1 MEVTRPKILL
11 LEDDPE
17 MRSILEQ
24 ILSYQDY
31 DVTAVETGFQAIEAA
46 KSNNFDLI
54 VADVRVDGPDGIEV
68 LSEARKDQPEVG
80 TLLVSGYSSLE
91 DDARAE
97 KVGVGGFLRK
107 PFETQRFLELV
118 QQQLHKRQ
126 KKDKERNVEQEGTD
140 VMMTLI
146 NALCQSYSTTPQ
158 PGQPEKVSKAREV
171 ATKLGVAS
179 GLEGPVLHQVA
190 AASVLAVLPEKVVG
204 DLRQT
209 LVQSSS
215 QVDSLSE
222 ALANYERPNDA
233 DPRPPLEARIVRFVE
248 AVVEEKDLE
257 KAGLDKELLSLYRS
271 ESTPTATSSGSSDN
285 NQPKQS
291 QSFLAI
297 AQALE
302 RAGDVNGAAAAY
314 KELLASKPEGE
325 AVVEA
330 QLGLARL
337 AVLRKDSNKVRQWV
351 AKATEM
357 ASSVGRF
364 RSCLTDYYGGLLLRQ
379 VGDSDA
385 KRLLRRAVPSLIKF
399 GFSDAVALSAVALIA
414 EGEKVDAERWK
425 SIGRRLL
432 SPSLSRDIQK
442 HAMWFIPALLE
453 TLTKH
458 PLPGFLSRFIN
469 HLPRLFSRM
478 LEDQLLEPA
487 DRVRLAR
494 LLGDEQSQLP
504 ESVWKLLTQD
514 TNQEVRDT
522 AKGLK
527 VRVEAVAAPSMI
539 RLSSLGP
546 FEVQCG
552 GETIPDRTWRTQ
564 RTRYLFAYL
573 GYEWGRQ
580 VHEEILLDA
589 LWTDNEAPDKKGLYW
604 STSAIRRIFKGLGFS
619 SDVVERVGETLRAN
633 PNVSIWHDVNI
644 LEEHFSTAQQA
655 LNKDEKDRAKAEL
668 QAALEVYRGPYLE
681 GCYLDWALRRRQDLE
696 RQTAD
701 GALQLAKLH
710 FESKDHKEAVEAAR
724 KTLTLEPARQ
734 EAHLLAMKAL
744 MEGGRPEAA
753 IDQYHECEKLLKQH
767 YDTEPETVMIEY
779 FHRAKMLM

>member
-1 MEVTRPKILL
+1 MEVTRAKILL

-17 MRSILEQ
+17 MRAILEQ

-46 KSNNFDLI
+46 KGTNFDLI

-118 QQQLHKRQ
+118 QQQLHKRRKNQ
-126 KKDKERNVEQEGTD
+126 QERDVEQEGHS
-140 VMMTLI
+140 VLMTTI
-146 NALCQSYSTTPQ
+146 NTLCQAFSMAPEK
-158 PGQPEKVSKAREV
+158 GQPEKVSRAREV

-190 AASVLAVLPEKVVG
+190 AASVLSILPEQNVG
-204 DLRQT
+204 ELREA
-209 LVQSSS
+209 LKQSSN

-222 ALANYERPNDA
+222 ALQHYERPTD
-233 DPRPPLEARIVRFVE
+233 DEPRPPLEARIVRLVK
-248 AVVEEKDLE
+248 AVVEEKDLD
-257 KAGLDKELLSLYRS
+257 KAGIDKELLALFRS
-271 ESTPTATSSGSSDN
+271 EKSFTPSATSGKEERG
-285 NQPKQS
+285 PKQS
-291 QSFLAI
+291 ESFLAI

-302 RAGDVNGAAAAY
+302 RAGDVGGAEAAY
-314 KELLASKPEGE
+314 KELLQNKPEGE

-330 QLGLARL
+330 QLGLARIS
-337 AVLRKDSNKVRQWV
+337 VLRKQTDAARHWV
-351 AKATEM
+351 AKATEV
-357 ASSVGRF
+357 ASSIGRF

-379 VGDSDA
+379 LGDTGA

-414 EGEKVDAERWK
+414 EGEPVEQERWK

-442 HAMWFIPALLE
+442 HAVWFIPALLE
-453 TLTKH
+453 TLSKH

-469 HLPRLFSRM
+469 HLPRLFSKM
-478 LEDQLLEPA
+478 LEDELLKPE
-487 DRVRLAR
+487 DRARLAK
-494 LLGDEQSQLP
+494 LLSQEESQLP
-504 ESVWKLLTQD
+504 ESVWKLLSQD
-514 TNQEVRDT
+514 TNQEVRDI
-522 AKGLK
+522 AKNLK
-527 VRVEAVAAPSMI
+527 VRVEAVASPSLI

-589 LWTDNEAPDKKGLYW
+589 LWTDSETPDKKGLYW
-604 STSAIRRIFKGLGFS
+604 STSAIRRIFKGIGFQ

-644 LEEHFSTAQQA
+644 LEQHFSQAQQA
-655 LNKDEKDRAKAEL
+655 ADKGEVERAKSEL

-701 GALQLAKLH
+701 GALHLANLH
-710 FESKDHKEAVEAAR
+710 HQTGEHREAVEAAR

-744 MEGGRPEAA
+744 MDGGRPEAA
-753 IDQYHECEKLLKQH
+753 IDQYHECEKLLRQH

-779 FHRAKMLM
+779 FHRAKLLM

>member
-1 MEVTRPKILL
+1 MEVTRAKILL

-17 MRSILEQ
+17 MRAILEQ

-46 KSNNFDLI
+46 KSNSFDLI

-118 QQQLHKRQ
+118 QQQLHKRRKSKQ
-126 KKDKERNVEQEGTD
+126 ERNVEQEGAS
-140 VMMTLI
+140 VLMTTI
-146 NALCQSYSTTPQ
+146 NTLCQAFSVSPEK
-158 PGQPEKVSKAREV
+158 GQPERVSRAREV
-171 ATKLGVAS
+171 ATRLGVAS
-179 GLEGPVLHQVA
+179 GLEGQVLHQVSA
-190 AASVLAVLPEKVVG
+190 AAVLAVMPERSVG
-204 DLRQT
+204 DLRKA
-209 LVQSSS
+209 LSESSN

-222 ALANYERPNDA
+222 ALQHYQRPNDD
-233 DPRPPLEARIVRFVE
+233 DPKPPLEARIVRLVK
-248 AVVEEKDLE
+248 AIIEEQDLDS
-257 KAGLDKELLSLYRS
+257 AGLDKELVALYRS
-271 ESTPTATSSGSSDN
+271 EKSYTVSGKPDGQDGN
-285 NQPKQS
+285 TQQS
-291 QSFLAI
+291 ESFLAI

-302 RAGDVNGAAAAY
+302 RAGDSKGAEAAY
-314 KELLASKPEGE
+314 KELLESKPGGE
-325 AVVEA
+325 ATVEA

-337 AVLRKDSNKVRQWV
+337 AVLKSDRESVRRWV
-351 AKATEM
+351 AKATEV
-357 ASSVGRF
+357 ANSVGRF

-379 VGDSDA
+379 VGDGDA

-414 EGEKVDAERWK
+414 EGEPVDQERWK
-425 SIGRRLL
+425 TIGRRLL

-453 TLTKH
+453 ILSKH
-458 PLPGFLSRFIN
+458 PIPGFLGGFVN

-478 LEDQLLEPA
+478 LEEQLLKPE
-487 DRVRLAR
+487 DRVKLAQ
-494 LLGDEQSQLP
+494 LLSKEESQVP
-504 ESVWKLLTQD
+504 ESVWKLLSQD
-514 TNQEVRDT
+514 TSTEVRDT
-522 AKGLK
+522 SKGLK
-527 VRVEAVAAPSMI
+527 VRVEAIAAPSLI

-573 GYEWGRQ
+573 GYEWGRA

-589 LWTDNEAPDKKGLYW
+589 LWTDNETPDKKGLYW
-604 STSAIRRIFKGLGFS
+604 STSAIRRIFRGLGFQS
-619 SDVVERVGETLRAN
+619 EVVERVGETLRSN
-633 PNVSIWHDVNI
+633 PNVSIWHDVNV
-644 LEEHFSTAQQA
+644 LEAHFASAQQA
-655 LNKDEKDRAKAEL
+655 ADKGDSERAKAEL
-668 QAALEVYRGPYLE
+668 RAALEVYRGPYLE

-701 GALQLAKLH
+701 AALQLAQLH
-710 FESKDHKEAVEAAR
+710 LDTGEHREAVEAAR

-744 MEGGRPEAA
+744 MDGGRPEAA
-753 IDQYHECEKLLKQH
+753 IDQYHECEKMLRQH

-779 FHRAKMLM
+779 FHRAKLLM

>member
-1 MEVTRPKILL
+1 MEVTRAKILL

-46 KSNNFDLI
+46 KGNTFDLI

-118 QQQLHKRQ
+118 QQQLHKRRR
-126 KKDKERNVEQEGTD
+126 KEKERDVEQEGTN

-146 NALCQSYSTTPQ
+146 NALCQAYSTTPQ

-179 GLEGPVLHQVA
+179 GLEGSVLHQVA
-190 AASVLAVLPEKVVG
+190 AAAVLAVLPEKAVG
-204 DLRQT
+204 DLRQSLINT
-209 LVQSSS
+209 TS

-222 ALANYERPNDA
+222 ALAQYERPIDA
-233 DPRPPLEARIVRFVE
+233 DPRPPLEARIVRFVQ
-248 AVVEEKDLE
+248 AVVEEKDLD
-257 KAGLDKELLSLYRS
+257 KAGLDKELLSLFRS
-271 ESTPTATSSGSSDN
+271 ESTPTVKATGNDSS
-285 NQPKQS
+285 QPKQS

-302 RAGDVNGAAAAY
+302 RAGDVNGAQAAY
-314 KELLASKPEGE
+314 KELLSSQPDAESM
-325 AVVEA
+325 VEA
-330 QLGLARL
+330 QLGLARI
-337 AVLRKDSNKVRQWV
+337 AVLRKNAGEVRHWV

-414 EGEKVDAERWK
+414 EGEKVDQERWK

-469 HLPRLFSRM
+469 HLPRLFTRM
-478 LEDQLLEPA
+478 LEDQLLNPE

-494 LLGDEQSQLP
+494 LLGDEESQLP

-527 VRVEAVAAPSMI
+527 VRVEAVAAPSLI

-573 GYEWGRQ
+573 GYDWGRQ

-589 LWTDNEAPDKKGLYW
+589 LWTDNETPDKKGLYW
-604 STSAIRRIFKGLGFS
+604 STSAIRRIFKSLGFTS
-619 SDVVERVGETLRAN
+619 EVVERVGETLRAN

-644 LEEHFSTAQQA
+644 LEGHFSTAQQA
-655 LNKDEKDRAKAEL
+655 MDKDDDKRAKAEL

-701 GALQLAKLH
+701 AALQLADLH
-710 FESKDHKEAVEAAR
+710 FKAGEHKEAVDAAR

-753 IDQYHECEKLLKQH
+753 IDQYHECEKLLRQH

-779 FHRAKMLM
+779 FHRAKLLM

>member
-1 MEVTRPKILL
+1 MEVKRAKILL

-17 MRSILEQ
+17 MRAILEQ

-31 DVTAVETGFQAIEAA
+31 DVTAVETGFQAIDAA
-46 KSNNFDLI
+46 KSNAFDLI

-118 QQQLHKRQ
+118 QQQLHKRRKVQ
-126 KKDKERNVEQEGTD
+126 EDRDVEQEGTS
-140 VMMTLI
+140 VLMTTI
-146 NALCQSYSTTPQ
+146 NALCQALSNTPEK
-158 PGQPEKVSKAREV
+158 GQPERVRRAREV
-171 ATKLGVAS
+171 ATKLCVAS
-179 GLEGPVLHQVA
+179 GLEGQVLHQVSA
-190 AASVLAVLPEKVVG
+190 AAVLSVLPEKSVG
-204 DLRQT
+204 ELRNALKT
-209 LVQSSS
+209 SSS
-215 QVDSLSE
+215 QVDSMSE
-222 ALANYERPNDA
+222 ALQHYTRPND
-233 DPRPPLEARIVRFVE
+233 DVPRPPLEARIVRLVKS
-248 AVVEEKDLE
+248 VVEDEDLD
-257 KAGLDKELLSLYRS
+257 KAGLDKELLALFRS
-271 ESTPTATSSGSSDN
+271 EKSYPQSSTSRTSDGS
-285 NQPKQS
+285 PKQS
-291 QSFLAI
+291 ESFLAI

-302 RAGDVNGAAAAY
+302 RAGDTNGAEAAY
-314 KELLASKPEGE
+314 KELLQSQPEAE

-337 AVLRKDSNKVRQWV
+337 AVLRKNTNEVRHWV
-351 AKATEM
+351 SKSTEI
-357 ASSVGRF
+357 AGSVGRF

-379 VGDSDA
+379 VGDKDA
-385 KRLLRRAVPSLIKF
+385 KRLLRRAVPALIKF

-414 EGEKVDAERWK
+414 DGEPVEAERWK
-425 SIGRRLL
+425 SIGRQLL

-469 HLPRLFSRM
+469 HLPRLFSKM
-478 LEDQLLEPA
+478 LEDQLLKPE
-487 DRVRLAR
+487 DRARLAR
-494 LLGDEQSQLP
+494 LLSQEESQLP
-504 ESVWKLLTQD
+504 ESVWKLLSQD
-514 TNQEVRDT
+514 PSPEVRDL
-522 AKGLK
+522 AKKLH
-527 VRVEAVAAPSMI
+527 VRVEAIAAPSLI

-573 GYEWGRQ
+573 GYDWGRQ

-604 STSAIRRIFKGLGFS
+604 STSAIRRIFKGLGFQAE
-619 SDVVERVGETLRAN
+619 VVERIGETLRSN

-644 LEEHFSTAQQA
+644 LEQHFASAQQA
-655 LNKDEKDRAKAEL
+655 TDKGETDRAKAEL

-701 GALQLAKLH
+701 GALQLAELH
-710 FESKDHKEAVEAAR
+710 FNSGDHREAVESAR

-753 IDQYHECEKLLKQH
+753 IDQYHECEKLLRQH